1 MEEGTTQISSLQR
14 TIIDLQYKLQCE
26 RETCLR
32 DKSDMQ
38 RQLDETKQTHLR
50 DQHRIAEL
58 QAEVS
63 AQFPR
68 QMIYLVM
75 LFQTKSRRYL
85 LNISVEEAPRVVK
98 CRRRWW

>member
-50 DQHRIAEL
+50 DQHRIVEL

-63 AQFPR
+63 SQPPR
-68 QMIYLVM
+68 QLIYVM
-75 LFQTKSRRYL
+75 MQFQIKSPTHL
-85 LNISVEEAPRVVK
+85 LKIAVEEAPRVIK
-98 CRRRWW
+98 YRRRWW

>member
-14 TIIDLQYKLQCE
+14 TIIDLQYKLQSE

-58 QAEVS
+58 QAEVNS
-63 AQFPR
+63 QR
-68 QMIYLVM
+68 H
-75 LFQTKSRRYL
+75 RRL
-85 LNISVEEAPRVVK
+85 I
-98 CRRRWW
+98 